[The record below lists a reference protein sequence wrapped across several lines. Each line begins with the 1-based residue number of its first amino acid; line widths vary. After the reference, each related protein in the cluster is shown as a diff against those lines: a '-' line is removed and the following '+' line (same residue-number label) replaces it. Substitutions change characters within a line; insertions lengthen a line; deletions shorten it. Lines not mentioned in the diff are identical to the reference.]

1 VTSHIV
7 DAKELAA
14 ALNVIEMELQHIAH
28 DRRLPFLF
36 STAFGF
42 FCHRRNLPQWKRQL
56 SLRPTTVVKIRNS
69 FILFGT

>member
-14 ALNVIEMELQHIAH
+14 ALNVSEMELQHIAH
-28 DRRLPFLF
+28 DRRLPLSF

-42 FCHRRNLPQWKRQL
+42 FCHRR
-56 SLRPTTVVKIRNS
+56 RPSAVERCD
-69 FILFGT
+69 